1 MEKIKISPIQWLTLI
16 LLGTIWGSS
25 FILMKIG
32 TRSFS
37 TIELSVLRMFFGG
50 CLALPFLFSILKKYD
65 KKILFWMLVSSLLGS
80 GIPSLFYAYSASRMD
95 SNLNGVINS
104 LTPLFTLIVGIIW
117 LKYKTSLLSLIGIF
131 IGFFGVLM
139 LFTQKNTTFTQAQYA
154 VFPLLAT
161 MMYGINMN
169 IVKVKLSHLPSIDIL
184 KGVFGIL
191 GWLSLPIALYLGVLN
206 DLDFSQCSFN
216 FWVSN
221 SDTTIQKMKSI
232 EAMFILGFIGSFIA
246 SLVFYRLLKQT
257 NALFAST
264 NTYLIPLMSIFWGFM
279 DGEMITWVHFASLLI
294 ILFGVYLVG
303 KNR

>member
-1 MEKIKISPIQWLTLI
+1 
-16 LLGTIWGSS
+16 
-25 FILMKIG
+25 
-32 TRSFS
+32 
-37 TIELSVLRMFFGG
+37 
-50 CLALPFLFSILKKYD
+50 
-65 KKILFWMLVSSLLGS
+65 
-80 GIPSLFYAYSASRMD
+80 
-95 SNLNGVINS
+95 
-104 LTPLFTLIVGIIW
+104 
-117 LKYKTSLLSLIGIF
+117 
-131 IGFFGVLM
+131 M